1 MLAHAHLVD
10 LIEAHLTG
18 APAVAGGQ
26 VGRFRTRAVS
36 ADTPQAVNVRLGRS
50 VPQPLAGYGAP
61 VDYDTQLVLECLGR
75 ARGNGGAGTD
85 TDTDTVAGQVLQEAH
100 SRIAANAAALDAA
113 GFSITLAPS
122 LQWAQDDA
130 DERIGVVIAIYNV
143 QHRAASLTLET
154 LS

>member
-36 ADTPQAVNVRLGRS
+36 AEAPQAVNVRLGRS
-50 VPQPLAGYGAP
+50 LPQPLAGYGAP
-61 VDYDTQLVLECLGR
+61 VDYDTQLVVECLGR
-75 ARGNGGAGTD
+75 ARGSAD
-85 TDTDTVAGQVLQEAH
+85 TDAAAGQVLQDAH
-100 SRIAANAAALDAA
+100 SRLAAHAAALDAA

-122 LQWAQDDA
+122 LQWSQDDV
-130 DERIGVVIAIYNV
+130 DERIGVVVAIYNV

>member
-36 ADTPQAVNVRLGRS
+36 ADAPQAVNVRLGRS

-61 VDYDTQLVLECLGR
+61 VDYDTQLVVECLGR
-75 ARGNGGAGTD
+75 ARGNGGTGND
-85 TDTDTVAGQVLQEAH
+85 TDTAAGQVLQDAH